1 MKLGKVAHLLSLD
14 SGDML
19 YSFGEEVRVAML
31 GDGRLRIREQ
41 DAEPRIIEIEELI
54 NSSKKSIF
62 AK

>member
-14 SGDML
+14 GGDML

-41 DAEPRIIEIEELI
+41 DTAPRIIEIEELI